1 MKFKVGDKVRVLEH
15 ESFFKN
21 CEGTIIDFNGVY
33 YIIDF
38 YKGNDTIG
46 DVDLSLFDGY
56 LREDEL
62 EYVLKLDVK
71 KLREEKT
78 TTIMST
84 EESLKDIIPFF
95 EED

>member
-1 MKFKVGDKVRVLEH
+1 MKFKVGDKVRVLET
-15 ESFFKN
+15 ETFFKN
-21 CEGTIIDFNGVY
+21 CEGTIIDFDGVY

-38 YKGNDTIG
+38 YKGNDVIG
-46 DVDLSLFDGY
+46 NADFSLFDGY
-56 LREDEL
+56 LREDEI
-62 EYVLKLDVK
+62 ERVIKLDVK

-78 TTIMST
+78 TTIVST